1 MAEKCKRC
9 LLYEMAGSKE
19 VYESVLRLIA
29 DMDPSERAS
38 KEECTRRLGVCKACD
53 HLLDGMCRACG
64 CYVELRAAGVERSCP
79 YEKW

>member
-38 KEECTRRLGVCKACD
+38 KEESTRRLGVCKACD

-64 CYVELRAAGVERSCP
+64 CYVELRAAARAGHCP
-79 YEKW
+79 KKKW